1 MKAINYILLSS
12 FFFFLTSCEEPE
24 KKKEETVIE
33 LINTLDQS
41 DLGGKTGYL
50 SEYFYDF
57 LTNYDIDF
65 YRFTASY
72 YTFDYEQYLNLFQ
85 DEPSVLSL
93 HSFPEYLVEITPQ
106 ETEFTERAQIDSL
119 TTLGVIESG
128 SLLISST
135 QFKNINTLVWD
146 TDAEVDAQRY
156 KPNNSDWIFD
166 TTTVTYKDT
175 LDVVAYRA
183 VVDTPIID
191 QGVLFVDQ
199 NEWVDTTYEY
209 IADERMEFNHT
220 FNFERKQLN
229 SDSLMFRINT
239 DCNDNGSWDGAES
252 EDTGNNIWDPA
263 EPFYDLDDD
272 DEKDTNEPYEDRN
285 CNDVW
290 DDAEVFTD
298 ANNNDT
304 YDEGETF
311 EDQGNGL
318 IDAAEPYTDLDG
330 DNQPDNNELFLFNP
344 IPNRLL
350 VNWVNQNTTEV
361 LTTIQPG
368 DSLTSRWGHTYTN
381 IIEVVD
387 FNDSKTV
394 TAVNKDSLVTL
405 YTNQVVAHIIE
416 DGGSEDYFIVKTEWE
431 DVNTDGND
439 YDYLLFKQNEHIYK
453 LVKPSFF
460 KPYGFYWSEGQIDAG
475 FWFKNQ
481 FEDEVVYYSANGI
494 LREGE
499 NVETSY
505 YDTTTVAIYRIERS
519 FLVEVE
525 DVTVPAKSI
534 RGFINDD
541 GNVECY
547 ANPVWPADNI
557 TDCPGADTTFV
568 DAFKVTNTLTEIMI
582 GTDVEYGEKNV
593 TWLVKDY
600 GIVKDELQIRWN
612 EYPTSLS
619 EQWVGLSRWE
629 LGRFSI
635 TSNGGSGL
643 SNLLK
648 RAHSVKLH
656 DLQSIPELSDPFQI
670 RSTAGLQRVELPE

>member
-350 VNWVNQNTTEV
+350 VNWVDQNTTEV

-547 ANPVWPADNI
+547 ANPVWPANNI

-670 RSTAGLQRVELPE
+670 RRTAGLQRVEMPE

>member
-1 MKAINYILLSS
+1 VKAINYILLSS

-209 IADERMEFNHT
+209 VADERMEFNHT

-505 YDTTTVAIYRIERS
+505 YDTTAVAIYRIERS

-643 SNLLK
+643 SNLMK
-648 RAHSVKLH
+648 RAHIVKLNE
-656 DLQSIPELSDPFQI
+656 LQTIPELDNPF
-670 RSTAGLQRVELPE
+670 RVKRTAGLQRVELPE

>member
-1 MKAINYILLSS
+1 VKAINYILLSS

-350 VNWVNQNTTEV
+350 VNWVDQNTTEV

-505 YDTTTVAIYRIERS
+505 YDTTAVAIYRIERS

-547 ANPVWPADNI
+547 ANPVWPANNI

-612 EYPTSLS
+612 ESPTSLS

-643 SNLLK
+643 SNLMK
-648 RAHSVKLH
+648 RAHIVKLNE
-656 DLQSIPELSDPFQI
+656 LQTIPELDNPF
-670 RSTAGLQRVELPE
+670 RVKRTAGLQRVELPE

>member
-350 VNWVNQNTTEV
+350 VNWVDQNTTEV

-475 FWFKNQ
+475 FWFNNQ

-547 ANPVWPADNI
+547 ANPVWPANNI

-643 SNLLK
+643 SNLMK
-648 RAHSVKLH
+648 RAHIVKLNE
-656 DLQSIPELSDPFQI
+656 LQTIPELDNPF
-670 RSTAGLQRVELPE
+670 RVKRTAGLQRVELPE

>member
-350 VNWVNQNTTEV
+350 VNWVDQNTTEV

-643 SNLLK
+643 SNLMK
-648 RAHSVKLH
+648 RAHIVKLNE
-656 DLQSIPELSDPFQI
+656 LQTIPELDNPF
-670 RSTAGLQRVELPE
+670 RVKRTAGLQRVELPE

>member
-350 VNWVNQNTTEV
+350 VNWVDQNTTEV

-505 YDTTTVAIYRIERS
+505 YDTTAVAIYRIERS

-557 TDCPGADTTFV
+557 TDCPGADTTFA

-582 GTDVEYGEKNV
+582 GTDVEYGEKNT

-643 SNLLK
+643 SNLMK
-648 RAHSVKLH
+648 RAHIVKLNE
-656 DLQSIPELSDPFQI
+656 LQTIPELDNPF
-670 RSTAGLQRVELPE
+670 RVKRTAGLQRVELPE

>member
-209 IADERMEFNHT
+209 VADERMEFNHT

-350 VNWVNQNTTEV
+350 VNWVDQNTTEV

-475 FWFKNQ
+475 FWFNNQ

-670 RSTAGLQRVELPE
+670 RRTAGLQRVELPE

>member
-505 YDTTTVAIYRIERS
+505 YDTTAVAIYRIERS

-643 SNLLK
+643 SNLMK
-648 RAHSVKLH
+648 RAHIVKLNE
-656 DLQSIPELSDPFQI
+656 LQTIPELDNPF
-670 RSTAGLQRVELPE
+670 RVKRTAGLQRVELPE

>member
-1 MKAINYILLSS
+1 VKAINYILLSS

-350 VNWVNQNTTEV
+350 VNWVDQNTTEV

-505 YDTTTVAIYRIERS
+505 YDTTAVAIYRIERS

-670 RSTAGLQRVELPE
+670 RRTAGLQRVELPE

>member
-505 YDTTTVAIYRIERS
+505 YDTTAVAIYRIERS

-547 ANPVWPADNI
+547 ANPVWPANNI

-643 SNLLK
+643 SNLMK
-648 RAHSVKLH
+648 RAHIVKLNE
-656 DLQSIPELSDPFQI
+656 LQTIPELDNPF
-670 RSTAGLQRVELPE
+670 RVKRTAGLQRVELPE

>member
-209 IADERMEFNHT
+209 VADERMEFNHT

-350 VNWVNQNTTEV
+350 VNWVDQNTTEV

-656 DLQSIPELSDPFQI
+656 DLQSIPELGDPFQI
-670 RSTAGLQRVELPE
+670 RRTAGLQRVELPE

>member
-350 VNWVNQNTTEV
+350 VNWVDQNTTEV

-505 YDTTTVAIYRIERS
+505 YDTTAVAIYRIERS

-547 ANPVWPADNI
+547 ANPVWPANNI

-643 SNLLK
+643 SNLMK
-648 RAHSVKLH
+648 RAHIVKLNE
-656 DLQSIPELSDPFQI
+656 LQTIPELDNPF
-670 RSTAGLQRVELPE
+670 RVKRTAGLQRVELPE

>member
-209 IADERMEFNHT
+209 VADERMEFNHT

-350 VNWVNQNTTEV
+350 VNWVDQNTTEV

-547 ANPVWPADNI
+547 ANPVWPANNI

-643 SNLLK
+643 SNLMK
-648 RAHSVKLH
+648 RAHIVKLNE
-656 DLQSIPELSDPFQI
+656 LQTIPELDNPF
-670 RSTAGLQRVELPE
+670 RVKRTAGLQRVELPE

>member
-209 IADERMEFNHT
+209 VADERMEFNHT

-350 VNWVNQNTTEV
+350 VNWVDQNTTEV

-505 YDTTTVAIYRIERS
+505 YDTTAVAIYRIERS

-670 RSTAGLQRVELPE
+670 RRTAGLQRVELPE